1 MYSIH
6 VFITSHSLQITQ
18 NEVAP
23 ELMHVICFTSKLQV
37 NGGVSPEE
45 PDASYHGEVFKM

>member
-23 ELMHVICFTSKLQV
+23 ELMYVICSTSKLQV

-45 PDASYHGEVFKM
+45 PDASYHGKVFKM